1 MSNINL
7 PRVPPAK
14 ARSPLSGQGRKLLI
28 VGALVAGALVGG
40 RALSRRAS
48 TEAPVAGSASQAP
61 R

>member
-14 ARSPLSGQGRKLLI
+14 PPSVLSLQRTKLLI
-28 VGALVAGALVGG
+28 AAALVAVALVGG
-40 RALSRRAS
+40 RALLGRGSP
-48 TEAPVAGSASQAP
+48 EAPAAASPA

>member
-14 ARSPLSGQGRKLLI
+14 PPAPPFLQRRKLLI
-28 VGALVAGALVGG
+28 VAALVAVALVGG
-40 RALSRRAS
+40 RALLGRGS
-48 TEAPVAGSASQAP
+48 PVAPAAASPA